1 MPLTRLEK
9 VAIGLIA
16 LGGISFVGADIAA
29 KHFKSQ
35 IKITVPV
42 AKAKELE
49 EKMGEVSWKVHGMF
63 YRRDSKGYDRVGSDF
78 LNPENR
84 QAIMD
89 AWREYDILNAEYN
102 AVISYSGV
110 KELME
115 RNRSLRESAWHYGS
129 LGDTAVFLLI
139 APGILIGGAGYLRR
153 TDEKYNSTPQTTTS

>member
-1 MPLTRLEK
+1 MPLSRLEK
-9 VAIGLIA
+9 VAAGLIV
-16 LGGISFVGADIAA
+16 LGGISFMGANITAD
-29 KHFKSQ
+29 HFKSQ

-42 AKAKELE
+42 AKAKELG
-49 EKMGEVSWKVHGMF
+49 EKIGEVSWKVHGMF

-89 AWREYDILNAEYN
+89 AWREYDILKAEYN
-102 AVISYSGV
+102 AVISQPGV
-110 KELME
+110 TELID
-115 RNRSLRESAWHYGS
+115 RNRSLRESARHYGS

-153 TDEKYNSTPQTTTS
+153 TNENYNSTPQTTTS